1 MAHILIADDDPA
13 IRHLL
18 RQVLEGEGHQVEDAA
33 DGWEA
38 IVRYRRHPADLLI
51 TDILM
56 PDVEGVGTIRE
67 LLRHYP
73 DAKIVAIS
81 GGGDTGTGECLGHA
95 QAAGAHRTLAKPFG
109 RREILAVVNEL
120 LVADFASWQ

>member
-1 MAHILIADDDPA
+1 MAHILIADDDA
-13 IRHLL
+13 AVRHML

-56 PDVEGVGTIRE
+56 PDVEGVGAIRE

-81 GGGDTGTGECLGHA
+81 GGGDTGPGECLGLA
-95 QAAGAHRTLAKPFG
+95 QAVGAHRTLAKPFG

-120 LVADFASWQ
+120 VVADCTPSQ